1 MGIRINLYYVFV
13 EGLFGR
19 TQQKFEGGSDE
30 YEITLLG
37 PQDMKAISASKIFDR
52 KETEEYLLDRLK
64 RGPKCL
70 GVRCLGEIVA
80 FTWYDLKQCDFC
92 GHIFPLQEAEAC
104 LFDAYTLK
112 SHRGKGIAP
121 YVRYQVYKT
130 LSKIG
135 RKRLLSSSD
144 FFNTSAIRFKK
155 KLDAKLLELRL
166 SVKFRGI
173 HLDLRLKKYA
183 KQLSNF
189 KILHLRCWI
198 KGYKLVKI

>member
-183 KQLSNF
+183 KQLSKF
-189 KILHLRCWI
+189 KILHLNCWI
-198 KGYKLVKI
+198 RGIS